1 MKDATKVVLREKFT
15 ALNTY
20 GRKAK
25 RHKFNDLCCNL
36 KKVEKGEQSKITI
49 NKWKEIIKNEIF
61 NKVEKR
67 QIEKKNEPKFVLW
80 NEFKNVKPVVRQM
93 EKEIKI

>member
-1 MKDATKVVLREKFT
+1 MKDANKVALREKFT

-20 GRKAK
+20 GRKAE
-25 RHKFNDLCCNL
+25 RYKFNDFCCNL
-36 KKVEKGEQSKITI
+36 KKVEKEEQSKITI
-49 NKWKEIIKNEIF
+49 NKWKEIIKNKRF

-67 QIEKKNEPKFVLW
+67 QTEKNETKFGLW
-80 NEFKNVKPVVRQM
+80 KEFKNVKPIARQM